1 MKRGGRSKVAG
12 TMGDIASNNNPSKP
26 APHLTTK
33 QTRATPRGRINL
45 KAVAEVLQ
53 ERGLDPTS
61 EIVDVLEATR
71 LEKRFDKELGH
82 EVEVEVPVLD
92 PDTRARINLEL
103 LQYVQPKLKSI
114 EVKAKVASAGFD
126 VSTDQGRRLAEAF
139 LKGEALKD
147 EEKLQ

>member
-1 MKRGGRSKVAG
+1 
-12 TMGDIASNNNPSKP
+12 MGDIAAKNNPAKP
-26 APHLTTK
+26 PAHLTTN

-61 EIVDVLEATR
+61 EIVDVLEA
-71 LEKRFDKELGH
+71 KRIVKVFDKALGM
-82 EVEVEVPVLD
+82 EVEVEEPVLD

-114 EVKAKVASAGFD
+114 EVKAKVAAAGFD
-126 VSTDQGRRLAEAF
+126 ISTDQGRRLAEAF
-139 LKGEALKD
+139 LKGQALAD